1 MTAIL
6 DLESFEGIAA
16 RPTRRRAPVNTN
28 PLKLEGA
35 ERKAIDQVAAEID
48 RNLRIKS
55 LSSYDQMTAFHA
67 AIQCIEAC
75 LAGDWKALSASAQT
89 GLEAA
94 LRVQNVSPYLICKQ
108 DEAKRNL
115 ASDQRAE
122 LQKMAMRLGHAAPAA
137 SRLDE
142 DRARCLRAAT
152 YAAIAADRG
161 LLHIV
166 KENLG
171 CIIKVMHDDEF
182 PARGRI
188 AWTQSLIDLARR
200 YRSAGVR
207 VP

>member
-6 DLESFEGIAA
+6 DLESFEGIAS
-16 RPTRRRAPVNTN
+16 RPARRRAPTNTN
-28 PLKLEGA
+28 PLKLENT
-35 ERKAIDQVAAEID
+35 ERKAIDQVTAEID
-48 RNLRIKS
+48 RNLKIKS

-75 LAGDWKALSASAQT
+75 LAGKWSALAASAQT

-122 LQKMAMRLGHAAPAA
+122 LQKMAMRLGHAAKAA
-137 SRLDE
+137 DRIDE

-171 CIIKVMHDDEF
+171 CIIKIMHDEEF

-188 AWTQSLIDLARR
+188 AWTQSLVDLAKR
-200 YRSAGVR
+200 YRQAGVR